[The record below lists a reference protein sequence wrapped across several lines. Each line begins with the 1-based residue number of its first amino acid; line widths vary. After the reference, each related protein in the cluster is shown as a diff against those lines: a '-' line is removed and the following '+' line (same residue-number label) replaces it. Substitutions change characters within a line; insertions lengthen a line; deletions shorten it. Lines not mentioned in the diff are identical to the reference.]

1 MLDLRATYRRTV
13 KRLGRRPQRRADQQ
27 RPVLLRLQRQCRNP
41 NTAGLDTAQVLPRPR
56 RRYTKPKTTEMTV
69 FSRSGLM
76 PTLAPTPQIWR
87 RSLVCT
93 VALGCIVLAVIE
105 LIPKP
110 PVVVAVEPAATF
122 AERWDALY
130 ESPWIALPR
139 PVRSVPIRK
148 DEGRADLT
156 LPSSL
161 VADTPSLPPT
171 PAPALPAAEPVVLT
185 DTIKD
190 NGKKTAQRQLAQQEV
205 CAAHGLRKVWTSKWR
220 WRCQR

>member
-1 MLDLRATYRRTV
+1 MG
-13 KRLGRRPQRRADQQ
+13 KRSQRRADQQ
-27 RPVLLRLQRQCRNP
+27 RSLLLHLQRHDCDP
-41 NTAGLDTAQVLPRPR
+41 EAAGAQRFWVAAV
-56 RRYTKPKTTEMTV
+56 TV

-130 ESPWIALPR
+130 ESPWIAFPR
-139 PVRSVPIRK
+139 PVHSVPIRK

-156 LPSSL
+156 LPPSL
-161 VADTPSLPPT
+161 IVDTPSLPPT

-185 DTIKD
+185 DTLKD
-190 NGKKTAQRQLAQQEV
+190 TKDKTTKRQLAQQEV
-205 CAAHGLRKVWTSKWR
+205 CAAHGLRKVWVSKWR
-220 WRCQR
+220 WRCQK